1 MPNQKPIGSLLD
13 QNRAGR
19 RGSHWRIHGCGANTG
34 SEASVLEIQVSDFRP
49 PRRRSGLLGCG
60 GTAVAHFTV
69 QPDRLLLPS
78 FLEKEPKIGAQSQTS
93 RNRISRRLLS
103 ARTDLQQTETG
114 TIFPSGASEPAKQVP
129 PHGRNRPSGRKF
141 GAIGSCEIET
151 TAQLERL
158 VSRP

>member
-78 FLEKEPKIGAQSQTS
+78 FLEKEPKMGAQSQTS
-93 RNRISRRLLS
+93 RNRISRRLLG
-103 ARTDLQQTETG
+103 ARHHTTDPEVH
-114 TIFPSGASEPAKQVP
+114 FPLDLISFS
-129 PHGRNRPSGRKF
+129 
-141 GAIGSCEIET
+141 
-151 TAQLERL
+151 QLNLALLSTKSLYCPFYRAYGCH
-158 VSRP
+158 